1 LHRAV
6 AARLSRASFKP
17 GGRQD
22 QKDRRGQPDRGGCCF
37 GGERDLDFA
46 GDRLARR
53 FVEIFGFDQPRRRS
67 NRHCLAGFPL
77 WAAADDR
84 RMGPLDRDLGEPR
97 GREYPTDIVGVTKG
111 KRARLV
117 RGQRHRRPQMPQRDV
132 V

>member
-1 LHRAV
+1 V

-22 QKDRRGQPDRGGCCF
+22 Q
-37 GGERDLDFA
+37 
-46 GDRLARR
+46 
-53 FVEIFGFDQPRRRS
+53 IFGFDQPRRRS
-67 NRHCLAGFPL
+67 HRHCLAGFPL

-97 GREYPTDIVGVTKG
+97 GREYPTDIVGVTKS